1 MITADCPFCQNSIMV
16 EAKGNETLEQLADM
30 ASMVCRCQGAVDW
43 RRTQK
48 IREMLVNDLQDR
60 AAVNGVTDLV
70 NLIKNDRLDAAT
82 VKFEKITYSIKKN
95 VEGVVKFK
103 KTVSDKEEIVI

>member
-1 MITADCPFCQNSIMV
+1 
-16 EAKGNETLEQLADM
+16 
-30 ASMVCRCQGAVDW
+30 VDW

-60 AAVNGVTDLV
+60 AAVNGVTDLL

-95 VEGVVKFK
+95 LEGVVKFK
-103 KTVSDKEEIVI
+103 KTVSDKEELVI